1 MSPPGSIG
9 SFLETLLGTDPPRA
23 GSLAIT
29 IFGDVISQQGGS
41 VWLGSLVSAM
51 AEFGLNE
58 RQVRTALF
66 RLVKDDWLT
75 TEQKGRRSYYALSP
89 TGQRLYARAAARIYA
104 FEHASWDGEWTLV
117 MPGAIAPAAR
127 EHLRKRLGWQGF
139 GLLGSG
145 MLAHPRADADALA
158 ETLTEL
164 DIEAGVVVWRARAL
178 ADQALRELVRS
189 AWQLEDIA
197 ARCSAFVKRFEP
209 VVVLLEDGT
218 PCTGR
223 DALVLRCVLIH
234 DYRRILLRTI
244 DLPPELL
251 PSNWP
256 GSIAMHLVRRIYGE
270 VHASASAYASTVLEC
285 ARGHLPAPAASFHA
299 RFGGLPRRP
308 DPTLRRTATSAGR
321 RDGPARETC

>member
-1 MSPPGSIG
+1 MGPSQTISTC
-9 SFLETLLGTDPPRA
+9 LEELLGADPPRA

-41 VWLGSLVSAM
+41 VWLGSLVTAM

-75 TEQKGRRSYYALSP
+75 AEQRGRRSFYALSP
-89 TGQRLYARAAARIYA
+89 AGQRHYARAAARIYA

-117 MPGAIAPAAR
+117 MPGAIAPSAR

-139 GLLGSG
+139 GLLGSS
-145 MLAHPRADADALA
+145 MLAHPRADAGALA
-158 ETLTEL
+158 ETLAEL
-164 DIEAGVVVWRARAL
+164 DIETGVVVWRAHAL
-178 ADQALRELVRS
+178 DDEPLRELVRS

-209 VVVLLEDGT
+209 VAALLDDDA
-218 PCTGR
+218 PYTGR

-251 PSNWP
+251 PADWP
-256 GSIAMHLVRRIYGE
+256 GFAAMRLVRHVYGQ
-270 VHASASAYASTVLEC
+270 VHAAASAYASTVLER
-285 ARGHLPAPAASFHA
+285 AQGQLPAPGASFHA
-299 RFGGLPRRP
+299 RFGG
-308 DPTLRRTATSAGR
+308 
-321 RDGPARETC
+321 PALETC